1 MTTENTTLAE
11 RVATLEEAY
20 QHLATKEDIADLK
33 ILIANGDARNAENIA
48 RLETSMTE
56 NIARLE
62 TSMASRDARNAEN
75 IARYRKSRPL
85 RAARRPE

>member
-62 TSMASRDARNAEN
+62 TTLAAKDSRSPEKRAR
-75 IARYRKSRPL
+75 
-85 RAARRPE
+85 